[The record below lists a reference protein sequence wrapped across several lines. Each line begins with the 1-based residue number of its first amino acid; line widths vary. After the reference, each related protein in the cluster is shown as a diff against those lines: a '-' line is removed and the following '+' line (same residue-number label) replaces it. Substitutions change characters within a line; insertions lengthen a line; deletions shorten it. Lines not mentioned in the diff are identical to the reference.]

1 MREWFRATNETA
13 IDMFRT
19 ILANLARR
27 KLRLLATSLAVLL
40 GVMFTS
46 GTLVLT
52 DSLQGTF
59 DNLFSNVYQ
68 GTSAVVRSNA
78 HIEGG
83 IEFGATPSR
92 GTLNDALVAQ
102 VSDVKGVA
110 GAEGSV
116 GGYAQVIKVNGK
128 ALGNPN
134 NGPPTLGGNWFT
146 NAKLNPYRVVAGHA
160 PKTANQVVTDISTA
174 KDAGYRIGDTI
185 PLLTPTGQISK
196 KLVGLTKF
204 GNADSSGGATMV
216 QFTFTEAQKVLAKKD
231 QVDEIWVQA
240 KPDVTALQVVANIDA
255 ANLPHTDT
263 LSGQAAAQEAK
274 DRATSFLSFFSVFL
288 LVFAAIALL
297 VGAFIIANTFSI
309 LVAQRTRELA
319 LLRAIG
325 ASRRQVLVSVVAE
338 AAVVGVLASL
348 IGMLLG
354 YGVAS
359 VLQKLLMGDSSL
371 ANGTTLSTRTI
382 IASFVIGVGITVL
395 SALLPA
401 RKAAR
406 VPPVTALRDA
416 AIEDTSHSLRR
427 SIVGA
432 VLLLITLVALVGA
445 ATGNTPKLVALGALA
460 GLAGAVVFGPT
471 LASGIA
477 RFSGRWIQKS
487 GMSGKLGVENVLR
500 NPKRTAST
508 ASALM
513 IGATLVCAISVFAAS
528 ALASIN
534 DLVDTGFHGEVVI
547 TSTGNGIPLSDIE
560 RAQSTPGV
568 AAIAAMQYGPVQI
581 DGKAVL
587 ASATDIAALHKLVDM
602 RVTAGSIA
610 NFATGDIAV
619 SAEKATARHWK
630 IGTKLE
636 GKLLDGSISPF
647 TVRAIY
653 SNPLVAQ
660 SMLTTTQ
667 SIKGSLVFPVAQIA
681 FVGAKPGVSEKVLL
695 HNLDRTFA
703 KNPTAKVQTNDG
715 FKKASAAQ
723 MDTFLKI
730 VYAMLLL
737 AVFIAFIGIVNTLG
751 LSILERTRELGLLRA
766 VGMTRKQ
773 LRATVRIES
782 LLIAITGTSIGIVL
796 GTAIGS
802 SLIKSFGPD
811 QALTGFAIP
820 YDRLIVVAVAGVF
833 VGLIAALL
841 PARRAARLDPLDA
854 LATE

>member
-1 MREWFRATNETA
+1 ML
-13 IDMFRT
+13 RT

-59 DNLFSNVYQ
+59 DNLFSNVYE

-92 GTLNDALVAQ
+92 GSLSDSLVKEVAN
-102 VSDVKGVA
+102 VNGVA

-116 GGYAQVIKVNGK
+116 GGYAQVVKVNGK

-146 NAKLNPYRVVAGHA
+146 NEKLNPYRIVAGHA
-160 PKTANQVVTDISTA
+160 PQSANQVVTDISTA
-174 KDAGYRIGDTI
+174 KDAGYRIGDKI
-185 PLLTPTGQISK
+185 PLLTPTGQVTK
-196 KLVGLTKF
+196 DLVGLTKF

-216 QFTFTEAQKVLAKKD
+216 QFTFAEAQKVLAKPG

-240 KPDVTALQVVANIDA
+240 KPNIAPEQVVANIDA
-255 ANLPHTDT
+255 ANLPHVDALT
-263 LSGQAAAQEAK
+263 GQAAAQEAK
-274 DRATSFLSFFSVFL
+274 DRATSFLSFFSIFL

-325 ASRRQVLVSVVAE
+325 ASRRQVLASVVAE
-338 AAVVGVLASL
+338 AAVVGVIASFF
-348 IGMLLG
+348 GMLLG
-354 YGVAS
+354 FGVAS
-359 VLQKLLMGDSSL
+359 ILQRALMGDSSL
-371 ANGTTLSTRTI
+371 ATGTTLSTRTI

-406 VPPVTALRDA
+406 VPPVTAMREA
-416 AIEDTSHSLRR
+416 AIEDTSRSALRF
-427 SIVGA
+427 IIGI
-432 VLLLITLVALVGA
+432 VLLVIAGIAFVGA
-445 ATGNTPKLVALGALA
+445 ATTNTPQLVGVGSLA

-477 RFSGRWIQKS
+477 RFAGRWVRKR
-487 GMSGKLGVENVLR
+487 GMAGHLGIENVLR

-528 ALASIN
+528 AIASIN
-534 DLVDTGFHGEVVI
+534 NLVDTGFHGEVVI
-547 TSTGNGIPLSDIE
+547 TSTGNGIPLSDIS
-560 RAQSTPGV
+560 RAKRAPGV
-568 AAIAAMQYGPVQI
+568 DAIAAMQYGPVEI

-587 ASATDIAALHKLVDM
+587 ASATDIDALSKLVDM
-602 RVTAGSIA
+602 RVSAGSIA
-610 NFATGDIAV
+610 HFAIGDIAV
-619 SAEKATARHWK
+619 SADKATSSGWK
-630 IGTKLE
+630 VGTKLE
-636 GKLLDGSISPF
+636 GKLLDGSKVPL

-653 SNPLVAQ
+653 TNPLVAQ
-660 SMLTTTQ
+660 SMLTATQ
-667 SIKGSLVFPVAQIA
+667 TIKGSLVLPVAQIA
-681 FVGAKPGVSEKVLL
+681 FVGATQGVTGEALV
-695 HNLDRTFA
+695 HNLDQTFA

-715 FKKASAAQ
+715 FKKSSAAQ

-730 VYAMLLL
+730 VYAMLFL

-782 LLIAITGTSIGIVL
+782 LLIAVTGTVIGIAL

-802 SLIKSFGPD
+802 SLMKSFGPD